1 MFSNFARF
9 KTSVQHYFLEN
20 NSRIKILGRGERL
33 DFQAGY

>member
-20 NSRIKILGRGERL
+20 NSRIKILGGEGL

>member
-20 NSRIKILGRGERL
+20 NSRIKILGRGGL